1 MCSNGR
7 EEVVGVFDA
16 LAAGLDR
23 ALELDFEALTPRDC
37 VAILRRCEMLRRRLP
52 AVEHPLVNRVAAA
65 DPAEVGGKARWVLAD
80 ELHLTRG
87 EAGRR
92 ISR

>member
-1 MCSNGR
+1 VCG
-7 EEVVGVFDA
+7 DPAA
-16 LAAGLDR
+16 LRNAASP
-23 ALELDFEALTPRDC
+23 AA
-37 VAILRRCEMLRRRLP
+37 